1 MGRNQSF
8 FLGNAFGSEKV
19 YFLGLNN
26 PWIFG
31 DHISFEIEFQN
42 RKSQNIFYEF
52 DFDEKINSVEMGFY
66 RGLKNRFKF
75 GLKFYKNTIYE
86 PSICNEYYNLVQSKG
101 LQHKYAITNFNYQYD
116 NRDIYIDPS
125 KGFLFQFRGLNYRGL
140 DSSKDFSS
148 ISLGYLAEY

>member
-1 MGRNQSF
+1 MNLNYDETRDDFTYIVGIADINFMGRNQSF

-52 DFDEKINSVEMGFY
+52 VKKVTQALLTTRIF
-66 RGLKNRFKF
+66 LKQ
-75 GLKFYKNTIYE
+75 I
-86 PSICNEYYNLVQSKG
+86 P
-101 LQHKYAITNFNYQYD
+101 
-116 NRDIYIDPS
+116 
-125 KGFLFQFRGLNYRGL
+125 
-140 DSSKDFSS
+140 
-148 ISLGYLAEY
+148 LA